1 MRLPRPWNR
10 RSEYSG
16 FPVRDL
22 NSVTRQL
29 RATTLKL
36 TDLQMRPPREVRVGV
51 ERDELP
57 AFADYVRDRFGA
69 TPELI
74 VAEDTRAER
83 GTFTLRYVFELENV
97 DLFVIASVAVPED
110 DRRFPSLATRW
121 YLASRFEREIYDL
134 YGLVPTAHPDLRRLP
149 LHQFWPAAYYPLLK
163 DALSPPAFTD
173 DGTPF
178 PFRRVE
184 GEGIHEITVGP
195 VHAGIIEPGHFRFS
209 VEGETI
215 VNLESRLY
223 FVHKGIE
230 RLFETVPLTRGVEL
244 AERIS
249 GDSSV
254 AHALAFCQAL
264 ESLTALQIPPRA
276 AYVRVVLLELERL
289 YNHIADVGAICTDT
303 GFAVANAHAMR
314 IREDILRLNAR
325 LVGHRLLRGTLITG
339 GVRHDITS
347 EQVADVRET
356 VQRAVTDFDEVVE
369 IALNNGLVL
378 DRLHG
383 TGYLSRQTARALQ
396 VVGLAARASGIDR
409 DARRDHPFAAYAD
422 LPPHVPVYSEGD
434 VWARLMV
441 RVEEAREAANLI
453 MRALDGLPDGKIS
466 APPPVLSPGAS
477 GFGLVEGWRG
487 PIWHWL
493 VAGEDHRLAR
503 VKIKDPS
510 FANWPALHYA
520 ILKNIV
526 PDFPLVNKSFNLSYA
541 GNDL

>member
-1 MRLPRPWNR
+1 MP
-10 RSEYSG
+10 
-16 FPVRDL
+16 DL
-22 NSVTRQL
+22 NGVARQL
-29 RATTLKL
+29 RATALKL
-36 TDLQMRPPREVRVGV
+36 IDLRVRPPREVRVNI
-51 ERDELP
+51 ERDEMP
-57 AFADYVRDRFGA
+57 PFADYVRDRFCA

-83 GTFTLRYVFELENV
+83 GTFTVRYLFELEGV
-97 DLFVIASVAVPED
+97 DLFIVASVAVPEN

-121 YLASRFEREIYDL
+121 YLASRFEREIHDL
-134 YGLVPTAHPDLRRLP
+134 FGLLPTGHPDLRRLP
-149 LHQFWPAAYYPLLK
+149 LHQFWPPAYHPLLK
-163 DALSPPAFTD
+163 DAPSPPAFMD

-184 GEGIHEITVGP
+184 GDGIHEIAVGP

-209 VEGETI
+209 VEGETV

-276 AYVRVVLLELERL
+276 ASLRVALLELERL

-314 IREDILRLNAR
+314 LREDLLRLNAR
-325 LVGHRLLRGTLITG
+325 LAGHRLLRGTLIAG
-339 GVRHDITS
+339 GVRCDFTA
-347 EQVADVRET
+347 EQIADAQET
-356 VQRAVTDFDEVVE
+356 VRRTVGDFDEVVE
-369 IALNNGLVL
+369 LALTNGLVL

-383 TGYLSRQTARALQ
+383 TGRLSNHTARELQ
-396 VVGLAARASGIDR
+396 VVGPAARASGIDR

-422 LPPHVPVYSEGD
+422 LSPHVPVYSDGD

-453 MRALDGLPDGKIS
+453 TQALNRLPEGKIS
-466 APPPVLSPGAS
+466 APLPVLPAGAH

-493 VAGEDHRLAR
+493 VVGGENRLAR
-503 VKIKDPS
+503 VKVKDPS